1 MPSVLRL
8 LSLVLFLLLAASDIL
23 AANANIEAANA
34 NPETPSAPLPQQPS
48 GVISGVIEDSVTKET
63 LVGATI
69 TIKGTKLGAYT
80 NKSGYFS
87 LSRVPVGTQVLRIS
101 SLGYLRKE
109 LTVTVVEGGSLKLRV
124 QMTEASIEAQ
134 EIAVTAGREEDKRQ
148 ISISQVNIPM
158 QQIQAMRI
166 GGEADIFRAL
176 QMLPGVL
183 TSSQISSGL
192 YIRGGSPDQNL
203 VLLDG
208 MTVYNPTHLF
218 GFISAFNSD
227 AVKDVELIK
236 GGFPAEFGGRLS
248 AVLNITQKDGN
259 RDHVEGLIGL
269 GLISSRASVQ
279 GPLGDGSWFI
289 GARRTYLDLV
299 LGLIPED
306 PASPFPNFNFYD
318 INAKL
323 TQNFGENDKISLS
336 GFFTN
341 DALSL
346 EQTGLLFNIGIGNR
360 AGALRWQHIFGDD
373 LFGVMTV
380 SGSRYQNG
388 FDGNNSGFEFGIAN
402 SIFDYSLKTEFEW
415 FATDAITVKTGY
427 EGTLYNF
434 TYNQNFSGRSDA
446 GANQADAVYKLDIWD
461 NIHSAFTQMNWQ
473 ATDLLS
479 MQVGLRG
486 NYWSLSE
493 TMTVDPR
500 LALRYQLFDG
510 VAIKAAWGIFHQY
523 LRLAAAPDFS
533 FFDTWLP
540 TDTTVPAGRAQH
552 FIFAVE
558 TKPFDD
564 ITLNLDVYYKVLNN
578 INELKPSATRARS
591 VTDIFYVGNGE
602 AYGAEIFL
610 QKSTGRLTG
619 WIGYALGWVNARF
632 DSVNRGN
639 EFRPKYDRRHDFKV
653 TALYNLNDRWDL
665 GASFVFQS
673 GQSYTGATSQ
683 FNGNMPDWD
692 NGIIVTV
699 PSQRWGLRLPPSH
712 QLNLNVNYKTTL
724 FDFPFMIMLDVYNV
738 YSRRDIWF
746 RFYNTSKEVP
756 TVTDVRLLPI
766 LPTISFELKF

>member
-1 MPSVLRL
+1 MPLALRL
-8 LSLVLFLLLAASDIL
+8 SFLTLASILLF
-23 AANANIEAANA
+23 AANE
-34 NPETPSAPLPQQPS
+34 PLSASPLPPPAG
-48 GVISGVIEDSVTKET
+48 GVISGVIEDSTTKET

-69 TIKGTKLGAYT
+69 SVKGTRLGTYT
-80 NKSGYFS
+80 NKGGYFS
-87 LSRVPVGTQVLRIS
+87 LSNVPAGDRIIVVS
-101 SLGYLRKE
+101 SIGYLRKE
-109 LTVTVVEGGSLKLRV
+109 IPIKVVEGGSQKLRV
-124 QMTEASIEAQ
+124 EMVQASIDAQ
-134 EIAVTAGREEDKRQ
+134 EVAVIADREEDKRQ
-148 ISISQVNIPM
+148 INISQVNIPM
-158 QQIQAMRI
+158 QQIQSMRI
-166 GGEADIFRAL
+166 GGESDIFRAL

-227 AVKDVELIK
+227 AVKDVDLIK
-236 GGFPAEFGGRLS
+236 GGFPAEFGGRMS

-259 RDHVEGLIGL
+259 RDRVEGLIGL
-269 GLISSRASVQ
+269 GLISSRASIQ
-279 GPLGDGSWFI
+279 GPLGSGSWFI

-299 LGLIPED
+299 LGLIPDD

-318 INAKL
+318 INAKI
-323 TQNFGENDKISLS
+323 TQNLSDDDKISLS

-346 EQTGLLFNIGIGNR
+346 EQPGLLFNIGIGNR
-360 AGALRWQHIFGDD
+360 AGALRWSHIYGDD
-373 LFGVMTV
+373 LFSVVTV

-388 FDGNNSGFEFGIAN
+388 FDGNNSGFEFSIAN
-402 SIFDYSLKTEFEW
+402 SIFDYSLKSEFEW
-415 FATDAITVKTGY
+415 FASDAITVKTGY

-434 TYNQNFSGRSDA
+434 TYEQNFSGTNEPNAS
-446 GANQADAVYKLDIWD
+446 QADAVFKLDIWD
-461 NIHSAFTQMNWQ
+461 NIHAVFGQFNWQ
-473 ATDLLS
+473 VTDLLS
-479 MQVGLRG
+479 MQAGIRG
-486 NYWSLSE
+486 NYWSLSS
-493 TMTVDPR
+493 TTTVDPR
-500 LALRYQLFDG
+500 MALRYQLFDG
-510 VAIKAAWGIFHQY
+510 VAIKAAWGIYHQY

-540 TDTTVPAGRAQH
+540 TDMTVPAGRSDH
-552 FIFAVE
+552 YIFAVE
-558 TKPFDD
+558 TKPFDN
-564 ITLNLDVYYKVLNN
+564 ITLNVDLYYKVLRN
-578 INELKPSATRARS
+578 INELRSGATRTRN
-591 VTDIFYVGNGE
+591 VDEVFFVGNGE

-610 QKSTGRLTG
+610 QKSSGRLTG

-653 TALYNLNDRWDL
+653 TALYALSERWDL
-665 GASFVFQS
+665 GASFIFQT

-683 FNGNMPDWD
+683 LNGSMPDWD
-692 NGIIVTV
+692 NGIIVTI
-699 PSQRWGLRLPPSH
+699 PSQRWGLRLPASH

-724 FDFPFMIMLDVYNV
+724 FELPFMIMLDVYNV

-746 RFYNTSKEVP
+746 RFYDTSKEVP